1 MVASSSHQVSQE
13 LVQSPQMW
21 DIPVRLPPL
30 PLGNLSHIQVAGMCA
45 KLQPTFYFAWIP
57 KYWQRQG
64 LKAGI
69 HLPTS
74 SSDCTNNLTS
84 ELFYF
89 SNYLYWDNSFEDC
102 LCILI
107 ADYLMQNVYVVLE
120 AGIGAQVSPLPGECW
135 RRHIRE
141 LCSIFQCTESFHLFS
156 TTLAGRSASP
166 DTRQQLTASWLRHCL
181 WSLENLDGRLG
192 LFLCFLGVFTIG
204 LLQKWRRVWS
214 TFRALH
220 VIGHGHCILCGGLS
234 GTCMAANWVAKT

>member
-1 MVASSSHQVSQE
+1 MVASSFHQVSQE

-45 KLQPTFYFAWIP
+45 KLQPTFYFAWIT

-89 SNYLYWDNSFEDC
+89 SNYLYWDYSFEDC

-120 AGIGAQVSPLPGECW
+120 AGIGARVSPLPGEWW
-135 RRHIRE
+135 RQHIRE
-141 LCSIFQCTESFHLFS
+141 LHSIFQCTDSFHLFS
-156 TTLAGRSASP
+156 TTLAETTASS
-166 DTRQQLTASWLRHCL
+166 DARQQLTASWLRHWPL
-181 WSLENLDGRLG
+181 KFGEPRRATRSFPLFPWRFHHWSSAEVEEGVIYFQGFACNWPWPLHFMQRPEWDLHGSKLG
-192 LFLCFLGVFTIG
+192 
-204 LLQKWRRVWS
+204 S
-214 TFRALH
+214 
-220 VIGHGHCILCGGLS
+220 
-234 GTCMAANWVAKT
+234 